1 MSIFSGIGKFL
12 GSAAGSSTIGAL
24 GSLAGGLL
32 GGVFGKS
39 ATNANNRA
47 QLQLAEYQ
55 YSKQLEQWNRQNEY
69 NSPKAQMQRYKE
81 AGLNPN
87 LIYSQGSNGNAA
99 SSPEYSAPTLQSG
112 AQYSSAAAGSIG
124 GAIGTYQNL
133 ANLQQQ
139 INESNA
145 RISNLNAQ
153 ATYTKARALTE
164 YWNKFIAEYKAGSL
178 KIANNYLD
186 KYYDLRNSNMN
197 QDLINKQIQNQV
209 LGKQIS
215 MLEEQI
221 YKAKRENRIE
231 DAMGYQM
238 YAASLR
244 GQQLSNSLSQQQYS
258 FNIENNPWLIGF
270 SRQRY
275 KQMRYTSEWYMGRN
289 MPLGANP
296 GSAYY
301 IGSSIPSI
309 FD

>member
-1 MSIFSGIGKFL
+1 MGLGNFLKSSI
-12 GSAAGSSTIGAL
+12 GSVTAGAL
-24 GSLAGGLL
+24 GNLATGALSGI
-32 GGVFGKS
+32 FGASSVK
-39 ATNANNRA
+39 AQNRA
-47 QLQLAEYQ
+47 QMKLAEYQ

-69 NSPKAQMQRYKE
+69 NSPKAQMQRYKD

-87 LIYSQGSNGNAA
+87 LIYSQGSNGNAT
-99 SSPEYSAPTLQSG
+99 SSPEFQAPNLQSN

-197 QDLINKQIQNQV
+197 QDLLNKQIQNQV

-215 MLEEQI
+215 MLDEQI
-221 YKAKRENRIE
+221 HQAKRENRIE

-238 YAASLR
+238 YAATLR
-244 GQQLSNSLSQQQYS
+244 GQQLSNTLAQQQYS
-258 FNIENNPWLIGF
+258 FNSENNQWLIGVN
-270 SRQRY
+270 RQRY
-275 KQMRYTSEWYMGRN
+275 KQMRHNSEWYMGRN
-289 MPLGANP
+289 MPIGANP